1 MAPQGLIDLIE
12 SIEGEAPIFFG
23 ESFNEHFTTSKS
35 FIKLTR
41 PWVKPF
47 RFEVEVE
54 MAREVAA
61 LGVPVAHP
69 RVDAPLSFID
79 ENGKTRYVTIWERV
93 FPVGPLTREQGT
105 RIAAEWIKRL
115 WSLPV
120 PAAAT
125 EFTLADF
132 THAAHVRLDSN
143 RHPHAPRVL
152 ELILEA
158 SEHPGYRSPGNNG
171 LIHGDLHN
179 DNLLL
184 TADGIL
190 VIDWESACHGPLEWD
205 AAQNLRYTPPALVA
219 QQRNWW
225 LTQGVDPELLDFY
238 KHFRTLTSLSHL
250 IASGI
255 KNPIYFECLEALGL
269 EPC

>member
-47 RFEVEVE
+47 RFEAEVA

-69 RVDAPLSFID
+69 AWMLRSLSLTKMERLATSQFGSAPP
-79 ENGKTRYVTIWERV
+79 RW
-93 FPVGPLTREQGT
+93 PLTREQGT

-115 WSLPV
+115 WELPV
-120 PAAAT
+120 PTAAT

-132 THAAHVRLDSN
+132 AHAAHVRLDGN
-143 RHPHAPRVL
+143 QNPHAQRVL
-152 ELILEA
+152 ELILEGA
-158 SEHPGYRSPGNNG
+158 SIPAIIRQLTTASFTAISTTTTCSSQRTASWSSIGSPRATARLSGMLHRTCATPFRLSSGSSVTGG
-171 LIHGDLHN
+171 L
-179 DNLLL
+179 
-184 TADGIL
+184 
-190 VIDWESACHGPLEWD
+190 
-205 AAQNLRYTPPALVA
+205 LRV
-219 QQRNWW
+219 
-225 LTQGVDPELLDFY
+225 
-238 KHFRTLTSLSHL
+238 L
-250 IASGI
+250 IQS
-255 KNPIYFECLEALGL
+255 C
-269 EPC
+269 